1 MATLLVKVWVDLRP
15 VSAYG
20 VELYLLLVG
29 AWGGAKVL
37 GKSDYVEC
45 VRSEEFRKCVE
56 GKMNPAIVLQV

>member
-1 MATLLVKVWVDLRP
+1 MAALLVKVWVDLIP
-15 VSAYG
+15 MSAYG